1 MRRAQDDDVEV
12 ARAVNAE
19 GDEAS
24 VDAVFEAMRRKL
36 RGEHAQTS
44 VKEEPWEEVTVEV
57 DALRFTQL
65 SCKSVFSCG
74 RPIEQAVISDAS
86 EFTLLPKV
94 F

>member
-1 MRRAQDDDVEV
+1 M

-44 VKEEPWEEVTVEV
+44 VKEEPCEEVTVEV

-65 SCKSVFSCG
+65 TCKSVFSCG
-74 RPIEQAVISDAS
+74 RPIEQASTARAKEHVVPG
-86 EFTLLPKV
+86 LP
-94 F
+94 